1 MTYDLRDHILGA
13 YIGSA
18 AGDALGG
25 PVEGWHAHMIKAVH
39 RSVDHFLPY
48 TGRLHPG
55 YALHA
60 EPGAITDD
68 TFIKDAF
75 AGFVLAFPNE
85 KDRTPATL
93 ADYLL
98 ANANFEFWNPPDVT
112 PLRKIQNHE
121 MTPEQTGEWF
131 RIGGGA
137 AWWTC
142 FGIFHSGN
150 PAAAYEETKRLS
162 IIWKKPFEQ
171 NIIGATQAAVA
182 AGVFPNA
189 TVETVIGAFMKFA
202 GPLSRKL
209 IERAQRIALAHE
221 GNMDGFIDGI
231 YKECLVDQGTG
242 DIDGPM
248 PPALV
253 PNNPYKGAT
262 IMWAEQIPLAFAAF
276 VFGKG
281 DFQQTMTACVNLGRD
296 ADSIASTCGSLIG
309 SLVGLKG
316 IPTDWVNAM
325 QTVNINEIDLL
336 DRAGKLAEL
345 SIAQAK

>member
-1 MTYDLRDHILGA
+1 
-13 YIGSA
+13 
-18 AGDALGG
+18 
-25 PVEGWHAHMIKAVH
+25 VEGWHAGMIKAVH
-39 RSVDHFLPY
+39 RSVDRFLPY

-75 AGFVLAFPNE
+75 AGFVLAYPRE
-85 KDRTPATL
+85 SDRTPASL
-93 ADYLL
+93 ATYLL

-112 PLRKIQNHE
+112 PLRKIEAKE
-121 MTPEQTGEWF
+121 MTPEQTGEWY

-142 FGIFHSGN
+142 FGIMHACN
-150 PAAAYEETKRLS
+150 PRAAFEETKRLS
-162 IIWKKPFEQ
+162 IVWKKPFEQ

-182 AGVFPNA
+182 ASFLPNA
-189 TVETVIGAFMKFA
+189 SVKTVTDTFVEFA

-209 IERAQRIALAHE
+209 FQRAERIAVDSA
-221 GNMDGFIDGI
+221 GNMDALIDGI

-242 DIDGPM
+242 DLDGPL
-248 PPALV
+248 PPSHV
-253 PNNPYKGAT
+253 PSNPYRGAT
-262 IMWAEQIPLAFAAF
+262 ILWAEQIPLALAAF

-296 ADSIASTCGSLIG
+296 ADSTASTCGSLIG
-309 SLVGLKG
+309 GLVGVAG
-316 IPTDWVNAM
+316 IPAEWVQAM

-336 DRAGKLAEL
+336 ARAGKLADL
-345 SIAQAK
+345 AIAQK